1 VAVCITGGGRAGGVK
16 EPVSRGGGE
25 YWTVCYQGSVVRLK
39 DAKGLRHLAR
49 PLGDPGREF
58 HTSELE
64 AADRPAAPARSQ
76 GRAAG
81 QGLVVRRGLGDAGVL
96 VDATAKAAYQ
106 ARLVELRAELEEAEG
121 GNDRARA
128 AKAQAE
134 LAFLVAELARAVGLG
149 GRDRRAAAHAERA
162 RLNATRAIRAA
173 MANLARANPLLGR
186 HLVVTVRTGR
196 YCSYT
201 PGSARPDRLGTLT
214 RVRPWGPA
222 LAPGDGGA
230 KGEPAHLVVHEDV
243 LVLTALPGRV
253 PMPEPPRPPRRL
265 RQRLR
270 TSPAACAGHLS
281 GYGAVGDVG
290 SGGSTRRC
298 W

>member
-1 VAVCITGGGRAGGVK
+1 MTAPTTPRPAGGCLHHRRWPCK
-16 EPVSRGGGE
+16 RGQGTCFAGRE

-49 PLGDPGREF
+49 LLGDPGREF

-64 AADRPAAPARSQ
+64 AA
-76 GRAAG
+76 
-81 QGLVVRRGLGDAGVL
+81 
-96 VDATAKAAYQ
+96 
-106 ARLVELRAELEEAEG
+106 EG
-121 GNDRARA
+121 GNDPIRA

-253 PMPEPPRPPRRL
+253 PMPEPPRPPCRL